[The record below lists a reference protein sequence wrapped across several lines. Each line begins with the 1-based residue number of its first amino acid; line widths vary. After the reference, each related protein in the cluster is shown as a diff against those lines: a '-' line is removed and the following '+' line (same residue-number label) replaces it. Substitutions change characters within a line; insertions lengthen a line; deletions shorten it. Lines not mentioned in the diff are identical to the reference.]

1 MIVIID
7 YDTGNTRNVKKALD
21 YLNIENTLSAD
32 PAVINQAD
40 GVVLPGVGAFGK
52 AMDALR
58 ERQLVDVIQQV
69 AAKGTP
75 MLGICLGMQLLFDR
89 GFEFGENAG
98 LGLIPGDVIAIPE
111 DLGVKVPHM
120 GWDLNT
126 VTQNDPVAAGFDQES
141 TYFVHSFYVKTAP
154 ENILATCDY
163 GVKLPSIV
171 RRDNVI
177 GMQFHPEKSGQI
189 GLNGLRAFKEV
200 IENANYSSN

>member
-1 MIVIID
+1 MLIS
-7 YDTGNTRNVKKALD
+7 GM
-21 YLNIENTLSAD
+21 
-32 PAVINQAD
+32 
-40 GVVLPGVGAFGK
+40 GVSRLLGRGV
-52 AMDALR
+52 
-58 ERQLVDVIQQV
+58 
-69 AAKGTP
+69 
-75 MLGICLGMQLLFDR
+75 
-89 GFEFGENAG
+89 EFGRNAG

-126 VTQNDPVAAGFDQES
+126 VNQNDPVAAGFDQES

-163 GVKLPSIV
+163 GVTLPSIV